1 MKHTLLFCL
10 ACLAVTS
17 FTNADQTATFPQ
29 KEPLIDLT
37 FPDGWEI
44 KEEGALL
51 AHPKEDQSFIVSVAP
66 LESTNDKV
74 SEAVAEVKK
83 LIEEDFEDVTYEE
96 LQKIE
101 GEGVVSLLLQA
112 KGKDSDGKASIF
124 NLIINQPKAESL
136 LLLQM
141 IASSEGF
148 EKYAEAGKQLMLSVK
163 AHATVQTFA
172 YPNKKEPAFTVDFP
186 ADWKLQTTDEG
197 AYVESPDKLIPF
209 NVLLID
215 SADVGVALES
225 MKKKVGGAYS
235 EIVWNEGK
243 EANVVKDDALS
254 LTATFENGQAM
265 DGKDPYVVNF
275 VQYVKKGSDKFL
287 LMFTQYPKAALEKH
301 ADNLEAVIKSIK
313 VR

>member
-1 MKHTLLFCL
+1 MKHALFFSL
-10 ACLAVTS
+10 AILAVAPLAIAEQSVSYPT
-17 FTNADQTATFPQ
+17 T
-29 KEPLIDLT
+29 EPMIDLKL
-37 FPDGWEI
+37 PDGWEI
-44 KEEGALL
+44 KQEGALF
-51 AHPKEDQSFIVSVAP
+51 AHPKDDESFIVSVAP

-74 SEAVAEVKK
+74 EAAVAEVKK

-96 LQKIE
+96 LKKIE
-101 GEGVVSLLLQA
+101 GEGVASLLLQA

-124 NLIINQPKAESL
+124 NLIINQPKAGSL
-136 LLLQM
+136 ILLQM
-141 IASSEGF
+141 IASAEGF

-172 YPNKKEPAFTVDFP
+172 YPNKNEPIFTVDFP
-186 ADWKLQTTDEG
+186 ADWKLQTTGEG

-209 NVLLID
+209 NIILID
-215 SADVGVALES
+215 SA
-225 MKKKVGGAYS
+225 
-235 EIVWNEGK
+235 
-243 EANVVKDDALS
+243 EAQVVKDDALS
-254 LTATFENGQAM
+254 LTATFDNGQAM